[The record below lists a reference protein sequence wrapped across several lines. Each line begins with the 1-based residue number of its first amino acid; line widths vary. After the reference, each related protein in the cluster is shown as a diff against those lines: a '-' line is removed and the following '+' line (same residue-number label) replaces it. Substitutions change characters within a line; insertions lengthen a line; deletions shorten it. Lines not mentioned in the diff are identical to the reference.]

1 MEVVEEDMKEEEKL
15 SKQLYKIEL
24 YLIKTIPVIIAALGL
39 LNTILS
45 YYNVDVEILSFIGGI
60 SLLPWLFLYISSFVF
75 KFCLYHR
82 LFLYY
87 IAITELLAWYDYKFG
102 VLLSAKDY
110 LTLHLI
116 IAGIF
121 IILITYLKFKLCK
134 KH

>member
-1 MEVVEEDMKEEEKL
+1 MKEEEKL

-102 VLLSAKDY
+102 VPLSAKGY
-110 LTLHLI
+110 LILHLV

-121 IILITYLKFKLCK
+121 IILITYFKFKLCK